1 MWPLRHVLAAIA
13 DSRNRCDHG
22 LEKRIASAAGKACWR
37 FLAPTRDWLKVY
49 ALSDGDA
56 IAPAIEPDSDE
67 ALDAEFLAA
76 LEADDGHSL
85 GSLHAPRNT
94 SNTFSHTD
102 AHSEDSEN
110 VDTDSDTDENSDDS
124 DLDADIYYECERG
137 QDYVDVDT
145 GELLPSSTYCNRSRC
160 AVCAERQCKRLA
172 RIAAWSL
179 EDAPYVY
186 LLTLTPVERETWQ
199 ERRKAMLRE
208 ARVAGRRV
216 EMLSV
221 VEQELQTHVHAV
233 LWTSHPLKLTNSV
246 DNTLKKVG
254 SSYVDRYNA
263 AYYLTKTVHRDNN
276 LSQHL
281 ELNKRHLASWT
292 GGFFYGYSG
301 FKDARRGYVEEK
313 AWLKS

>member
-1 MWPLRHVLAAIA
+1 MYANPA
-13 DSRNRCDHG
+13 D
-22 LEKRIASAAGKACWR
+22 E
-37 FLAPTRDWLKVY
+37 
-49 ALSDGDA
+49 
-56 IAPAIEPDSDE
+56 AIEPDSN
-67 ALDAEFLAA
+67 
-76 LEADDGHSL
+76 GHSL
-85 GSLHAPRNT
+85 GPMHDPG
-94 SNTFSHTD
+94 NTFNTVSTNGASTDSHTD
-102 AHSEDSEN
+102 AP
-110 VDTDSDTDENSDDS
+110 TD
-124 DLDADIYYECERG
+124 DLEIFTACER
-137 QDYVDVDT
+137 YREESVVIET
-145 GELLPSSTYCNRSRC
+145 GEYLPPTYCDRLRC